1 MVALFR
7 SSPFH
12 DNIVSAFVPYNQQYL
27 FPHCRYPNLG
37 NMNPLLDHDHTH
49 DTASSEAESAD
60 YQQYILPALELPSE
74 LRVDDVLRPSGIEAY
89 IDESEYSTESSSEY
103 EFEDA
108 LSHLSQEQSHCV
120 TLHDTDFDHNYPS
133 EIPISYCQ
141 LSRSYTNSFGLPPE
155 AKPQSHPLP
164 SIKRNLAHI
173 PSRRSIRDPD
183 LVTWEGPDDPENPH
197 NWPKHR
203 IWASTLLIASF
214 AFIAPMASTMVAP
227 ALDTIADEFDV
238 QSDIEK
244 FLVMS
249 IFLLAF
255 AIGPF
260 VWGPMSEVFGRVRV
274 MQCANLIFLLFNT
287 VCGFAQTKQQMMAFR
302 FLSGIGGSAPQAI
315 GGGILSDCFRADE
328 RGAATA
334 IYSLMPFLSPAVA
347 PIMGG
352 YLTQYTT
359 WRWVF
364 WATSIFDAVVQIACF
379 FLLKETFA
387 PAILAKKAACLQKL
401 TGNLR
406 LHTKWQGP
414 DHSMKKLIMKSL
426 VRPLIMLGTQP
437 ALQAM
442 ALFRA
447 YQYGLM
453 YLVLATFNRVFGGA
467 YNQSVGRASLNYLSL
482 GAGFVIGLQISGFM
496 QDKVSNF
503 PPFMNR
509 MLPSLCWQHGIQP
522 LQRLTNIKSHRFT
535 PGAKPTK
542 STPQP
547 LSSPHQPG
555 PGSAPST
562 SQRSTTTT
570 TTSTSSSRRPPPTP
584 LPKIFSLCPANPSLV
599 REPTGAPANPQRTMT
614 PPKAFPNTASPSSS
628 PSASSSPPASSST
641 AGPPNTKSTGSSP
654 T

>member
-1 MVALFR
+1 MQ
-7 SSPFH
+7 
-12 DNIVSAFVPYNQQYL
+12 DDYYL
-27 FPHCRYPNLG
+27 AR
-37 NMNPLLDHDHTH
+37 DIS
-49 DTASSEAESAD
+49 SSEGELAD
-60 YQQYILPALELPSE
+60 YRPYILPELELPSE

-89 IDESEYSTESSSEY
+89 IDESDYLSESDSDY
-103 EFEDA
+103 DFEDA
-108 LSHLSQEQSHCV
+108 LSHFSQDETHRALYN
-120 TLHDTDFDHNYPS
+120 TEFDHTHPS
-133 EIPISYCQ
+133 EIPISHCQ
-141 LSRSYTNSFGLPPE
+141 LSRTNTNSFDLSPGV
-155 AKPQSHPLP
+155 KPQLQSLP
-164 SIKRNLAHI
+164 SIKRKLVHT
-173 PSRRSIRDPD
+173 PSRRSVRDPN
-183 LVTWEGPDDPENPH
+183 LVTWEGPDDPEDPH

-203 IWASTLLIASF
+203 RWASTLLIASF

-227 ALDTIADEFDV
+227 ALDTIAAEFDV

-244 FLVMS
+244 FLIMS

-287 VCGFAQTKQQMMAFR
+287 VCGFARTKQQMMAFR

-315 GGGILSDCFRADE
+315 GGGILSDCFRAQE
-328 RGAATA
+328 RGTATA

-387 PAILAKKAACLQKL
+387 PAILAKKTARLQQL
-401 TGNLR
+401 TGNLQ
-406 LHTKWQGP
+406 LHTKWQGS

-453 YLVLATFNRVFGGA
+453 YLVLATFNRVFEGA
-467 YNQSVGRASLNYLSL
+467 YNQTVGRASLNYLSL
-482 GAGFVIGLQISGFM
+482 GVGFIIGLQVSGSM
-496 QDKVSNF
+496 QDKVSD
-503 PPFMNR
+503 
-509 MLPSLCWQHGIQP
+509 
-522 LQRLTNIKSHRFT
+522 
-535 PGAKPTK
+535 
-542 STPQP
+542 
-547 LSSPHQPG
+547 
-555 PGSAPST
+555 
-562 SQRSTTTT
+562 
-570 TTSTSSSRRPPPTP
+570 
-584 LPKIFSLCPANPSLV
+584 FSLCQLSVALTVGMQSETQHFV
-599 REPTGAPANPQRTMT
+599 
-614 PPKAFPNTASPSSS
+614 
-628 PSASSSPPASSST
+628 
-641 AGPPNTKSTGSSP
+641 
-654 T
+654 

>member
-1 MVALFR
+1 MVNTD
-7 SSPFH
+7 
-12 DNIVSAFVPYNQQYL
+12 DNDYA
-27 FPHCRYPNLG
+27 R
-37 NMNPLLDHDHTH
+37 
-49 DTASSEAESAD
+49 DTSSSEGELTD
-60 YQQYILPALELPSE
+60 YQQYILPALALPSE
-74 LRVDDVLRPSGIEAY
+74 LRVEDVLRPSGIEAY
-89 IDESEYSTESSSEY
+89 IDESDYSSDSGSEHD
-103 EFEDA
+103 FEDA
-108 LSHLSQEQSHCV
+108 LSHFSREQPY
-120 TLHDTDFDHNYPS
+120 DTAYDAEFGHVYPS
-133 EIPISYCQ
+133 ELPLSHTQ
-141 LSRSYTNSFGLPPE
+141 LPRTNTNASCPAKWEQQSSPLPPTNR
-155 AKPQSHPLP
+155 KPTQTSKLRHT
-164 SIKRNLAHI
+164 
-173 PSRRSIRDPD
+173 PSRRSTKDPN
-183 LVTWEGPDDPENPH
+183 LVTWESPDDPANPH

-203 IWASTLLIASF
+203 RWASTLLIAMF

-227 ALDTIADEFDV
+227 ALDTIADDFDI

-287 VCGFAQTKQQMMAFR
+287 LCGFAKTKQQMMAFR

-315 GGGILSDCFRADE
+315 GGGILSDCFRAGE
-328 RGAATA
+328 RGTATA

-364 WATSIFDAVVQIACF
+364 WTTSIFDAVVQVVCL

-387 PAILAKKAACLQKL
+387 PAILAKKAARRQKL
-401 TGNLR
+401 TGNPQ

-453 YLVLATFNRVFGGA
+453 YLVLATFNRVFEGA
-467 YNQSVGRASLNYLSL
+467 YGQSVGRASLNYLSL
-482 GAGFVIGLQISGFM
+482 GVGFVIGLQISGLM
-496 QDKVSNF
+496 QDKVSYSLF
-503 PPFMNR
+503 C
-509 MLPSLCWQHGIQP
+509 PSVVLLI
-522 LQRLTNIKSHRFT
+522 
-535 PGAKPTK
+535 
-542 STPQP
+542 
-547 LSSPHQPG
+547 LSD
-555 PGSAPST
+555 AA
-562 SQRSTTTT
+562 
-570 TTSTSSSRRPPPTP
+570 
-584 LPKIFSLCPANPSLV
+584 I
-599 REPTGAPANPQRTMT
+599 
-614 PPKAFPNTASPSSS
+614 
-628 PSASSSPPASSST
+628 SST
-641 AGPPNTKSTGSSP
+641 IVLLKASY
-654 T
+654 

>member
-1 MVALFR
+1 MHPAHEDDYAR
-7 SSPFH
+7 
-12 DNIVSAFVPYNQQYL
+12 VSDGESFDTDTRDSIQYTL
-27 FPHCRYPNLG
+27 PV
-37 NMNPLLDHDHTH
+37 LDF
-49 DTASSEAESAD
+49 
-60 YQQYILPALELPSE
+60 PSE

-89 IDESEYSTESSSEY
+89 IDESDYSEESGSDY

-108 LSHLSQEQSHCV
+108 VSHFSQETAVFLPGTSDLDRIEPAELPASYSQLPRTFTNNFAQPTDSKQQS
-120 TLHDTDFDHNYPS
+120 LLRPS
-133 EIPISYCQ
+133 SE
-141 LSRSYTNSFGLPPE
+141 R
-155 AKPQSHPLP
+155 
-164 SIKRNLAHI
+164 I
-173 PSRRSIRDPD
+173 PSRPTSKLIRSSTRHSVKDPH
-183 LVTWEGPDDPENPH
+183 LVTWDGPDDPENPH

-203 IWASTLLIASF
+203 RWASTILIAMF

-227 ALDTIADEFDV
+227 ALDTIADELDV
-238 QSDIEK
+238 ESDVEK
-244 FLVMS
+244 FLLMS

-287 VCGFAQTKQQMMAFR
+287 VCGFAKTKQQMMAFR

-315 GGGILSDCFRADE
+315 GGGILSDCFRAGD

-352 YLTQYTT
+352 YLSQYNA

-364 WATSIFDAVVQIACF
+364 WATSIFDGLVQVACF

-387 PAILAKKAACLQKL
+387 PAILAKKAAHLKKL
-401 TGNLR
+401 TGNQE

-453 YLVLATFNRVFGGA
+453 YLVLATFNRVFEGA

-482 GAGFVIGLQISGFM
+482 GVGFVIGLQISGVM
-496 QDKVSNF
+496 QDKVIF
-503 PPFMNR
+503 T
-509 MLPSLCWQHGIQP
+509 QP
-522 LQRLTNIKSHRFT
+522 I
-535 PGAKPTK
+535 
-542 STPQP
+542 
-547 LSSPHQPG
+547 
-555 PGSAPST
+555 T
-562 SQRSTTTT
+562 SC
-570 TTSTSSSRRPPPTP
+570 
-584 LPKIFSLCPANPSLV
+584 FC
-599 REPTGAPANPQRTMT
+599 
-614 PPKAFPNTASPSSS
+614 
-628 PSASSSPPASSST
+628 
-641 AGPPNTKSTGSSP
+641 
-654 T
+654 

>member
-1 MVALFR
+1 MISVQDNDYAR
-7 SSPFH
+7 IPDTTSSERDSIERQRYTLP
-12 DNIVSAFVPYNQQYL
+12 AFV
-27 FPHCRYPNLG
+27 F
-37 NMNPLLDHDHTH
+37 
-49 DTASSEAESAD
+49 
-60 YQQYILPALELPSE
+60 PSE

-89 IDESEYSTESSSEY
+89 IDESDYSIESESEHD
-103 EFEDA
+103 FEDA
-108 LSHLSQEQSHCV
+108 VSHFSQELSLNALNH
-120 TLHDTDFDHNYPS
+120 TNFDHIGPC
-133 EIPISYCQ
+133 EIPTSYSQ
-141 LSRSYTNSFGLPPE
+141 LPRTYTDSFGPPTE
-155 AKPQSHPLP
+155 SKQQCLSLP
-164 SIKRNLAHI
+164 SVRRTPSRASKLKHS
-173 PSRRSIRDPD
+173 PSRRSVKDPN
-183 LVTWEGPDDPENPH
+183 LVTWDCPDDPENPH

-203 IWASTLLIASF
+203 RWASTILIAMF

-227 ALDTIADEFDV
+227 ALDTIADDFDI
-238 QSDIEK
+238 QSDTEQ

-287 VCGFAQTKQQMMAFR
+287 VCGFAKTKQQMMAFR

-315 GGGILSDCFRADE
+315 GGGILSDCFRAGD

-364 WATSIFDAVVQIACF
+364 WATSIFDALVQIACF

-387 PAILAKKAACLQKL
+387 PAILAKKVAHLRKA
-401 TGNLR
+401 TGNTQ

-414 DHSMKKLIMKSL
+414 EHSMKKLIMKSL
-426 VRPLIMLGTQP
+426 VRPSIMLGTQP

-453 YLVLATFNRVFGGA
+453 YLVLATFNRVFEGA

-482 GAGFVIGLQISGFM
+482 GVGFVIGLQISGFM
-496 QDKVSNF
+496 QDKVR
-503 PPFMNR
+503 P
-509 MLPSLCWQHGIQP
+509 I
-522 LQRLTNIKSHRFT
+522 
-535 PGAKPTK
+535 
-542 STPQP
+542 STC
-547 LSSPHQPG
+547 H
-555 PGSAPST
+555 
-562 SQRSTTTT
+562 
-570 TTSTSSSRRPPPTP
+570 
-584 LPKIFSLCPANPSLV
+584 
-599 REPTGAPANPQRTMT
+599 
-614 PPKAFPNTASPSSS
+614 
-628 PSASSSPPASSST
+628 
-641 AGPPNTKSTGSSP
+641 
-654 T
+654 

>member
-1 MVALFR
+1 MNSIQDDDYTR
-7 SSPFH
+7 ISH
-12 DNIVSAFVPYNQQYL
+12 TESAEGASIDCQQY
-27 FPHCRYPNLG
+27 
-37 NMNPLLDHDHTH
+37 T
-49 DTASSEAESAD
+49 
-60 YQQYILPALELPSE
+60 LPALDFPSE
-74 LRVDDVLRPSGIEAY
+74 LRVDDVLRPSGIEAF
-89 IDESEYSTESSSEY
+89 IDESESSNDSGSEY
-103 EFEDA
+103 SFEDA
-108 LSHLSQEQSHCV
+108 VSHFSQEIPFGINR
-120 TLHDTDFDHNYPS
+120 DTNLDHIYPS
-133 EIPISYCQ
+133 EIPTSYSQ
-141 LSRSYTNSFGLPPE
+141 LPRTYTNPFGQAIESKQQCL
-155 AKPQSHPLP
+155 SLSP
-164 SIKRNLAHI
+164 SKDQPGLTSKLKHSA
-173 PSRRSIRDPD
+173 SRRSVKDPN
-183 LVTWEGPDDPENPH
+183 LVTWDGPDDPANPH

-203 IWASTLLIASF
+203 RWSSTILIAMF

-287 VCGFAQTKQQMMAFR
+287 VCGFAKTKQQMMAFR

-315 GGGILSDCFRADE
+315 GGGILSDCFRAGD
-328 RGAATA
+328 RGTATA

-352 YLTQYTT
+352 YLTQFTT

-364 WATSIFDAVVQIACF
+364 WATSIFDAAVQVACF

-387 PAILAKKAACLQKL
+387 PTILAKKAAHLRRL
-401 TGNLR
+401 TGNIQ

-453 YLVLATFNRVFGGA
+453 YLVLATFNRVFEGA
-467 YNQSVGRASLNYLSL
+467 YEQSVGRASLNYLSL
-482 GAGFVIGLQISGFM
+482 GVGFVIGLQISGLM
-496 QDKVSNF
+496 QDKVSGVSSHQA
-503 PPFMNR
+503 R
-509 MLPSLCWQHGIQP
+509 MPQSCLHQKHSA
-522 LQRLTNIKSHRFT
+522 NI
-535 PGAKPTK
+535 
-542 STPQP
+542 
-547 LSSPHQPG
+547 L
-555 PGSAPST
+555 
-562 SQRSTTTT
+562 
-570 TTSTSSSRRPPPTP
+570 
-584 LPKIFSLCPANPSLV
+584 L
-599 REPTGAPANPQRTMT
+599 
-614 PPKAFPNTASPSSS
+614 
-628 PSASSSPPASSST
+628 
-641 AGPPNTKSTGSSP
+641 
-654 T
+654 

>member
-1 MVALFR
+1 MSPIHEDDYAR
-7 SSPFH
+7 ISDTGSS
-12 DNIVSAFVPYNQQYL
+12 D
-27 FPHCRYPNLG
+27 R
-37 NMNPLLDHDHTH
+37 
-49 DTASSEAESAD
+49 ESLD
-60 YQQYILPALELPSE
+60 YQQYTLPALEFPSE

-89 IDESEYSTESSSEY
+89 IDESDCSVESGSEY
-103 EFEDA
+103 NFEDA
-108 LSHLSQEQSHCV
+108 VSHFSRDTSSSADDE
-120 TLHDTDFDHNYPS
+120 TDFDSIYPS
-133 EIPISYCQ
+133 AVHTSYSQ
-141 LSRSYTNSFGLPPE
+141 LPRTYTNPFGPPTE
-155 AKPQSHPLP
+155 SKQQRLSLP
-164 SIKRNLAHI
+164 SIGRTPTRSSKLKR
-173 PSRRSIRDPD
+173 SSTRRSANDPN
-183 LVTWEGPDDPENPH
+183 LVTWDGVDDPENPH

-203 IWASTLLIASF
+203 RWTSTILIAMF

-238 QSDIEK
+238 QSDTEK

-255 AIGPF
+255 TIGPF

-274 MQCANLIFLLFNT
+274 MQCANLIFLLFNS
-287 VCGFAQTKQQMMAFR
+287 VCGFAKTKQQMMAFR

-315 GGGILSDCFRADE
+315 GGGILSDCFRAGD

-387 PAILAKKAACLQKL
+387 PAILAKKAAHLRQL
-401 TGNLR
+401 TGNSQ

-414 DHSMKKLIMKSL
+414 EHSMKKLIMKSL

-437 ALQAM
+437 ALQGM

-453 YLVLATFNRVFGGA
+453 YLVLATFNRVFEGA

-482 GAGFVIGLQISGFM
+482 GVGFVIGLQISGIM
-496 QDKVSNF
+496 QDKVCDILMCSSF
-503 PPFMNR
+503 SPKPR
-509 MLPSLCWQHGIQP
+509 ACVPSIGIVATQTRSVPDVCHRTDILSLCKLIHP
-522 LQRLTNIKSHRFT
+522 L
-535 PGAKPTK
+535 
-542 STPQP
+542 
-547 LSSPHQPG
+547 
-555 PGSAPST
+555 
-562 SQRSTTTT
+562 
-570 TTSTSSSRRPPPTP
+570 
-584 LPKIFSLCPANPSLV
+584 C
-599 REPTGAPANPQRTMT
+599 
-614 PPKAFPNTASPSSS
+614 
-628 PSASSSPPASSST
+628 
-641 AGPPNTKSTGSSP
+641 
-654 T
+654 

>member
-1 MVALFR
+1 MVSVQDDDYAR
-7 SSPFH
+7 ISDTGSSERESIDH
-12 DNIVSAFVPYNQQYL
+12 QQYTL
-27 FPHCRYPNLG
+27 PV
-37 NMNPLLDHDHTH
+37 LDF
-49 DTASSEAESAD
+49 
-60 YQQYILPALELPSE
+60 PSE

-89 IDESEYSTESSSEY
+89 IDDSDYSIESGSDYD
-103 EFEDA
+103 FEDA
-108 LSHLSQEQSHCV
+108 VSHFSQEVPSDA
-120 TLHDTDFDHNYPS
+120 LDDINFDHVGPC
-133 EIPISYCQ
+133 EIPTSYSQ
-141 LSRSYTNSFGLPPE
+141 LPRSYTNSFGPPTE
-155 AKPQSHPLP
+155 SKQQCLSLP
-164 SIKRNLAHI
+164 SARRTPSRTSRLKHS
-173 PSRRSIRDPD
+173 PSRRSVKDPN
-183 LVTWEGPDDPENPH
+183 LVTWDGPDDPENPH

-203 IWASTLLIASF
+203 RWASTILIAMF

-227 ALDTIADEFDV
+227 ALDTIADEFDIR
-238 QSDIEK
+238 SDIEQ

-287 VCGFAQTKQQMMAFR
+287 VCGFAKTKQQMMAFR

-315 GGGILSDCFRADE
+315 GGGILSDCFRAGD

-364 WATSIFDAVVQIACF
+364 WATSIFDALVQIACF

-387 PAILAKKAACLQKL
+387 PAILAKRAAHMRKS
-401 TGNLR
+401 TGNTQ
-406 LHTKWQGP
+406 LHTKWQDP
-414 DHSMKKLIMKSL
+414 EHSMKKLIMKSL

-453 YLVLATFNRVFGGA
+453 YLVLATFNRVFEGA

-482 GAGFVIGLQISGFM
+482 GVGFVIGLQISGFM
-496 QDKVSNF
+496 QDKVGLLS
-503 PPFMNR
+503 PFRRVQALM
-509 MLPSLCWQHGIQP
+509 P
-522 LQRLTNIKSHRFT
+522 LHRST
-535 PGAKPTK
+535 PGARRTK
-542 STPQP
+542 LTRPL
-547 LSSPHQPG
+547 LSSRQLLGNGFTFYATLRNITTIRAYYQPPMPG
-555 PGSAPST
+555 PT
-562 SQRSTTTT
+562 R
-570 TTSTSSSRRPPPTP
+570 
-584 LPKIFSLCPANPSLV
+584 
-599 REPTGAPANPQRTMT
+599 
-614 PPKAFPNTASPSSS
+614 PSSS
-628 PSASSSPPASSST
+628 QGSRSHAKTLSEALTMIQQRACLSTASRLYFLSACSFPSASSYT
-641 AGPPNTKSTGSSP
+641 AGPQSVRYTG
-654 T
+654 